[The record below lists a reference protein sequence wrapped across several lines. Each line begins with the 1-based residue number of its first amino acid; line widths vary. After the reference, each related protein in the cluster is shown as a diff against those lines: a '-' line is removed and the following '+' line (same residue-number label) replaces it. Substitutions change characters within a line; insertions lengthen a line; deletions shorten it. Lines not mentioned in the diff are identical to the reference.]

1 VHKIPVTLRPV
12 VSSSSSFLSIFSNW
26 LDYKMKDL
34 LPLVRSYIKNSST
47 VLDDLQSIIL
57 PENTLL
63 FSADAKSMYTN
74 IDTPTGISAIRD
86 FIAANIAKLPP
97 EFPTSLFLRI
107 LSYVMEK
114 NIFTFAGTHW
124 LQLSGTAMG
133 TPAACAY
140 ATISFGH
147 HENSKILPTF
157 QPQLLYFKRYIDD
170 IFGIWIPPTK
180 NRLATWKDMN
190 LYLYIPP
197 SSAHPPS
204 CLKGLIAGE
213 LRHYFIQNNREG
225 FEGMLT
231 KFIHRLLDRGHSLD
245 NILPILL
252 QAATN
257 LDNRT
262 QRVRVKSANQRY
274 SYTGLFIQKVCKGN
288 TYPNSMIKHLRMSYP
303 FKKCRWQSPGPVTC
317 VMCLQRQPS
326 NCHKTLTST
335 RQFSKPLTND
345 T

>member
-86 FIAANIAKLPP
+86 FIAANTAKLPP

-147 HENSKILPTF
+147 HENSKILTTF
-157 QPQLLYFKRYIDD
+157 QPKLLYFKRYIDD

-180 NRLATWKDMN
+180 NRLATWNAFKVALNNWGKLEWVIEESYLKTTFLDLNISIEKGSIVTSTYQKDMN
-190 LYLYIPP
+190 LYLYIRP

-204 CLKGLIAGE
+204 CFKGLIAGE
-213 LRHYFIQNNREG
+213 PRRYFIQNNKEG
-225 FEGMLT
+225 FEAMLT
-231 KFIHRLLDRGHSLD
+231 KFIG
-245 NILPILL
+245 
-252 QAATN
+252 
-257 LDNRT
+257 
-262 QRVRVKSANQRY
+262 
-274 SYTGLFIQKVCKGN
+274 
-288 TYPNSMIKHLRMSYP
+288 
-303 FKKCRWQSPGPVTC
+303 
-317 VMCLQRQPS
+317 
-326 NCHKTLTST
+326 
-335 RQFSKPLTND
+335 
-345 T
+345 